1 MEKNFLIDIAKLRI
15 AIGYLGEKSQ
25 YAWWGSSFF
34 IPASRTYLA
43 PVFGKTALLT
53 RYYGMREAATL
64 VHDERIGV
72 GKGVFHLF
80 RLPETIERDL
90 HVILSEPETADSLL
104 DIVETKESAE
114 EFLNDF
120 TGNLTMEAIGPVRI
134 GTESEM
140 KNRSVWQIVAQHF
153 LKAFEA
159 DSKSFPFFSEER

>member
-25 YAWWGSSFF
+25 YAWWRSSFF

-80 RLPETIERDL
+80 RLPECFAPRLLNKEDYPADVLKKLSPSLTVPEFNQLLYLFAARAN
-90 HVILSEPETADSLL
+90 VILSVEIPWILPED
-104 DIVETKESAE
+104 
-114 EFLNDF
+114 
-120 TGNLTMEAIGPVRI
+120 GNY
-134 GTESEM
+134 
-140 KNRSVWQIVAQHF
+140 RSMHVGG
-153 LKAFEA
+153 
-159 DSKSFPFFSEER
+159 